1 MEPSGRNRWQP
12 MADGTR
18 SKDAQTGPA
27 RNRWQPP
34 TTVPQR
40 MVKRLFA
47 TGCRFPLPAREGVD
61 QGLLTEIGSREPQG
75 LQDSIGP

>member
-1 MEPSGRNRWQP
+1 MEQSGAQSAAIEGKKCDREVRTI
-12 MADGTR
+12 TR
-18 SKDAQTGPA
+18 EWPPPA
-27 RNRWQPP
+27 ASACGRPE
-34 TTVPQR
+34 

-61 QGLLTEIGSREPQG
+61 QGLLTEIESREPQG